1 MVVALDAKRDGDA
14 IAGVDDPGVL
24 SWPDQ
29 YGRSFGG
36 QPAQVEAARL
46 VRTVLG
52 PHHRVHRQLQV
63 VGLAPE
69 QPGDR
74 CGLVVGEPQGPV
86 DRLISGHLSQTTP
99 RRYDRRTRV
108 DARTVRSAN

>member
-29 YGRSFGG
+29 YGRSLGG

-74 CGLVVGEPQGPV
+74 LGLVVGEPQGPV

-99 RRYDRRTRV
+99 PRNGPPTPARTR
-108 DARTVRSAN
+108 AEREAN